1 MASESLAAP
10 KLRPYMQVMQVK
22 VLAFAQIRQ
31 QLGFGERWVECVAT
45 ETPRA
50 VVARLAP
57 ALDITSIR
65 VAIDCEYCG
74 WDAPIG
80 EGRELALIPPVSGG

>member
-10 KLRPYMQVMQVK
+10 KVRPYMQAMQVK
-22 VLAFAQIRQ
+22 LLAFAQIRQ
-31 QLGFGERWVECVAT
+31 QLGFSELCVECGAT

-50 VVARLAP
+50 IISRIAP
-57 ALDITSIR
+57 SLDVTCIR
-65 VAIDCEYCG
+65 VAIDHEYCA

>member
-10 KLRPYMQVMQVK
+10 KIRPYMQAMQVK
-22 VLAFAQIRQ
+22 LLAFAQIRQ
-31 QLGFGERWVECVAT
+31 QLGFSERFVECVAT

-50 VVARLAP
+50 IISRIAP
-57 ALDITSIR
+57 SLDVTSLR
-65 VAIDCEYCG
+65 VAIDYEYCA

-80 EGRELALIPPVSGG
+80 EVRELALIPPVSGG